1 MKFLIKLIILVF
13 VLFQFSS
20 TIIYLIENEEG
31 KSFSIDLVDEDQGN
45 SKETKEVK
53 EFKTY
58 YIICNNKLNELTL
71 SNSSIEVLSSYL
83 LKKYKVSASIFIPPP
98 KEI

>member
-20 TIIYLIENEEG
+20 TITYLIEDEGG

-45 SKETKEVK
+45 SKETK
-53 EFKTY
+53 
-58 YIICNNKLNELTL
+58 
-71 SNSSIEVLSSYL
+71 
-83 LKKYKVSASIFIPPP
+83 
-98 KEI
+98 